1 MFRDF
6 LFGIVFVFLP
16 KKIRMGYSGFGLQK
30 WIFTQKARKPFSRK
44 RGADVDNSKF
54 NNRFSFLSGVYSK
67 EEAINKISIRKR
79 YNLVLAFVLVIFLLG
94 FAFFFIKGIKKYEVI
109 HKNSK
114 NEIINSTQAESF
126 FILKEL
132 GNQYFENKDFA
143 NAVIEFELA
152 FAIKP
157 DNEIKLKLL
166 TCYENLCETD
176 LSYCDKYNDLLNEN

>member
-1 MFRDF
+1 
-6 LFGIVFVFLP
+6 
-16 KKIRMGYSGFGLQK
+16 MGYSGFGLQK

-67 EEAINKISIRKR
+67 EEALNKISIRKR

-132 GNQYFENKDFA
+132 GNKYFENKDYI
-143 NAVIEFELA
+143 NALREFELA
-152 FAIKP
+152 YAIDP
-157 DNEIKLKLL
+157 ENGIKFKLL
-166 TCYENLCETD
+166 TCYENLCESD

>member
-1 MFRDF
+1 
-6 LFGIVFVFLP
+6 
-16 KKIRMGYSGFGLQK
+16 MGYSGFGLQK

-54 NNRFSFLSGVYSK
+54 NNRFSFLFGVYSK
-67 EEAINKISIRKR
+67 EEALNKISIRKK
-79 YNLVLAFVLVIFLLG
+79 YNLILAFALVIFLFG
-94 FAFFFIKGIKKYEVI
+94 FAFFFIKGIKKYEVT

-132 GNQYFENKDFA
+132 GNKYFENKDYV
-143 NAVIEFELA
+143 NAIKELELA
-152 FAIKP
+152 YAIDP
-157 DNEIKLKLL
+157 ENGIRLKLL